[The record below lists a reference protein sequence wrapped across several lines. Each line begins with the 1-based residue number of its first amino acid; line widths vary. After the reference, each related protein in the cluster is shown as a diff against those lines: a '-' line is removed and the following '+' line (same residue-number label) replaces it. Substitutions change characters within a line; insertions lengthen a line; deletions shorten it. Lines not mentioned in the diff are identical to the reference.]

1 MRRGSI
7 AAATMAAAAG
17 GEEEE
22 EEGPKTLLL
31 ALFMPPV
38 EDDAAV
44 ADDDGAAVVVVAA
57 VAASLELAL
66 RRWVAVL
73 SVMIN
78 LIIVRDKKNM
88 GLDRMAC
95 LRCGDHAGSWS
106 VTVCD

>member
-1 MRRGSI
+1 
-7 AAATMAAAAG
+7 
-17 GEEEE
+17 
-22 EEGPKTLLL
+22 
-31 ALFMPPV
+31 MPPV

-78 LIIVRDKKNM
+78 NCSLGTKKLWAWI
-88 GLDRMAC
+88 G
-95 LRCGDHAGSWS
+95 WPVS
-106 VTVCD
+106 VVVITRVVGV